1 MSATGNNLQVQQPA
15 AGLCLVFAVGERPA
29 ADDIER
35 LLAAPA
41 DPAMQPAIGAQV
53 SLRPADSA
61 DWLELLASGLAF
73 DLTGLAPGAA
83 DALPEA
89 AHLFGITRPRATSP
103 AEAITLAPGPHIAGG
118 SAMIPIVRVMTGLA
132 AALALALPVRAVCW
146 RPAGCWMEPA
156 YFARI
161 VDAWLAGG
169 AFPALGLTGLERAK
183 DGSVTSNGLAFF
195 IGQELRVEARAGES
209 AADTAKLAARVI
221 DELIRHGPLDED
233 EELVGRDG
241 EALLAQPS
249 QDGRLVVLRRNA

>member
-1 MSATGNNLQVQQPA
+1 M
-15 AGLCLVFAVGERPA
+15 FAVGDRPT

-41 DPAMQPAIGAQV
+41 YPSMQPAIGAQV
-53 SLRPADSA
+53 SLRPPDSA

-83 DALPEA
+83 DTAPEA
-89 AHLFGITRPRATSP
+89 AHLFGVDRALAASP
-103 AEAITLAPGPHIAGG
+103 GEATTLAPGPHIASG
-118 SAMIPIVRVMTGLA
+118 SAMMAIVRVMTGLA
-132 AALALALPVRAVCW
+132 AGLALALPVKAVCW

-161 VDAWLAGG
+161 VESWLAGG

-183 DGSVTSNGLAFF
+183 DGSVTSHGLAYF
-195 IGQELRVEARAGES
+195 IGQELRVETRAGES

-221 DELIRHGPLDED
+221 DELVRHGPLA
-233 EELVGRDG
+233 GSRDMTGPHG
-241 EALLAQPS
+241 EALRAKTS
-249 QDGRLVVLRRNA
+249 ADARLVVVRRGA